1 LGGQDSTGVIPRR
14 QAGFYPVIF
23 YYPPK
28 KWAVGWGAH
37 DPLPSCFAVP
47 GQHIRLVGRCKLFVA
62 HSFVIVYRSVRYI
75 YIYTVDYNKKMSNN
89 CDKSSE
95 NYQYFVGYTT
105 ENIPTRHSEHHLPAT
120 SLEHMI
126 LFLPW
131 PLEHCKIHISSQPSI
146 SSMSFTY
153 SHNRSVIKLF

>member
-1 LGGQDSTGVIPRR
+1 M
-14 QAGFYPVIF
+14 IF

-28 KWAVGWGAH
+28 KWGGGRMTPA
-37 DPLPSCFAVP
+37 PLFRGLWATYT
-47 GQHIRLVGRCKLFVA
+47 IGRSLQTYCY
-62 HSFVIVYRSVRYI
+62 SFICYSLSMDALHLYI
-75 YIYTVDYNKKMSNN
+75 YIDYNKKMSNN

-95 NYQYFVGYTT
+95 NYQYFIGYTT
-105 ENIPTRHSEHHLPAT
+105 ESIPTRHSEHHLPAT

-131 PLEHCKIHISSQPSI
+131 PREHCKIHISSQPSI
-146 SSMSFTY
+146 TSMSFTY